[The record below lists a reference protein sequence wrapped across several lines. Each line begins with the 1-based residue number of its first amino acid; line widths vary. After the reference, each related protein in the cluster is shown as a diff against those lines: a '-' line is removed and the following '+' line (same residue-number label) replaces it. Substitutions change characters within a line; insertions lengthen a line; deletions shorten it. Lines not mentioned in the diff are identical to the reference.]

1 MAPMQSSTLVLTS
14 TFFTPVSPSTLGLR
28 WTSPLPSVPLFL
40 SSSSR
45 AVNEGMEYSYRRW
58 GYLETTRRQGWC
70 NESHPLQ
77 KESMTQYKT
86 ALRAYCLLL
95 VTVCSLAEAHIS
107 RLIVIRGT
115 TSKKKNSGQF
125 LFPKFL
131 NQKISKFCRHV
142 ENPERKRIIQG

>member
-28 WTSPLPSVPLFL
+28 WTSPLPTVRLFL

-45 AVNEGMEYSYRRW
+45 AVNEGMECCYRRW

-86 ALRAYCLLL
+86 ALCAYCLLL
-95 VTVCSLAEAHIS
+95 VTVSSLAEAHIS
-107 RLIVIRGT
+107 RLIVIQGM
-115 TSKKKNSGQF
+115 TSKKKNSGEF
-125 LFPKFL
+125 LFPEFSNWKFRSFVDMSKIR
-131 NQKISKFCRHV
+131 QK
-142 ENPERKRIIQG
+142 KRIIHG